1 MESCESKTELFLKF
15 CIIVN
20 KYPEANDSKH
30 TIMKNRKRTK
40 IEEEPFLI
48 KITYEKDATDIEEL
62 IKSIR
67 CKLIKLISKNMK
79 NLINYEREK
88 IMTEVIEDSNCSYQ
102 NKSIKNS
109 RKARSTTER
118 FRQIKFVQ
126 QINAANKLSINN
138 STKIDKEILLNSKNV
153 EDDPA
158 NVMSSVS
165 TAHDSNCDYDSDN
178 EEDNSV
184 EDEVNMYNKEDM
196 TRDMAKPP
204 IPLPETRKSTDNIH
218 PNTLLTVK
226 SNGSDEFRCE
236 ICERNLTTKGSLK
249 RHISHQ
255 HALNKVRTFTCHKCQ
270 RVFNNLY
277 SLNIHKQTHLN
288 QLPSGKFSCQSCFKQ
303 FVSRS
308 TYLVHAR
315 LGVCGPPAFSCD
327 PCAKY
332 FTQEKTFNIHMKRHI
347 INTKNSDSYIR
358 CNKCNQT
365 FSSKNGF
372 RKHTQ
377 KATCLST
384 FVCQKCNKTFKQQNL
399 LKAHLQS
406 HVSQNP
412 ENGFRC
418 TKCLRLFATQRGFNA
433 HEKQCSTKQNVKRK
447 ENLNKSSNYICEICG
462 KNFTQSSSLHK
473 HTRKHSTIR
482 PYKCQPCGKCFY
494 DQFGLQVHT
503 RIHTGDKPYLCN
515 VCGKSF
521 ISNSKLK
528 RHIKSHDKQSTK
540 SYRSESTVRNIE
552 ARLKKQEKESSDFQH
567 PDIRAT
573 EVISSQNVNMN
584 QINNTMI
591 GPAEMIPEYTKYDT
605 PSQNK
610 NYSTMDNFMTIPK
623 EKNDYNTSTRYFID
637 TSFNEQIH
645 PDNYHYNIPPPP
657 YPGPSYIP
665 NTDYN
670 HDNVSDVNDYHL
682 LEFNSYLPSYN
693 IYNVS
698 EHISTI
704 QK

>member
-1 MESCESKTELFLKF
+1 
-15 CIIVN
+15 
-20 KYPEANDSKH
+20 
-30 TIMKNRKRTK
+30 MKNRKGK
-40 IEEEPFLI
+40 EIEEEPFLI
-48 KITYEKDATDIEEL
+48 KITYKKDATDIKGL
-62 IKSIR
+62 TKSIR
-67 CKLIKLISKNMK
+67 CKLIKLINKNMK
-79 NLINYEREK
+79 NLINYEREE
-88 IMTEVIEDSNCSYQ
+88 IMAEVIDDSKCSYH
-102 NKSIKNS
+102 NKTLTNS
-109 RKARSTTER
+109 RKTKSTTEK
-118 FRQIKFVQ
+118 FRQIKVFQ
-126 QINAANKLSINN
+126 QINAANDLSINDN
-138 STKIDKEILLNSKNV
+138 TRIDKEILPNSKNA
-153 EDDPA
+153 DDPA
-158 NVMSSVS
+158 KVVSSLS
-165 TAHDSNCDYDSDN
+165 TARDSNRDYDSN
-178 EEDNSV
+178 NGEDKSE
-184 EDEVNMYNKEDM
+184 EDEVNIYNKEDV
-196 TRDMAKPP
+196 TQDIAKPP
-204 IPLPETRKSTDNIH
+204 IPPVSEKIKSTYTDKVS

-255 HALNKVRTFTCHKCQ
+255 HALNKVRTFTCHKCK

-332 FTQEKTFNIHMKRHI
+332 FTQEKTFKIHMKRHA
-347 INTKNSDSYIR
+347 INTKNSDFDKR

-372 RKHTQ
+372 RKHSL

-412 ENGFRC
+412 DNGFRC

-433 HEKQCSTKQNVKRK
+433 HEKQCSTKQNIKPK
-447 ENLNKSSNYICEICG
+447 ENLSNLNKSSNYICEICG

-482 PYKCQPCGKCFY
+482 PYKCQQCGKCFY

-540 SYRSESTVRNIE
+540 SYGSESTVRNIE
-552 ARLKKQEKESSDFQH
+552 TRIKKQQKDSSDYRH
-567 PDIRAT
+567 PVIRAT
-573 EVISSQNVNMN
+573 EVISSQTVNMN
-584 QINNTMI
+584 LINNAMI
-591 GPAEMIPEYTKYDT
+591 GPTEVIPEYTKYDI
-605 PSQNK
+605 PSPNK
-610 NYSTMDNFMTIPK
+610 NYSTTDNCMTVPK
-623 EKNDYNTSTRYFID
+623 EKLDYNTSTRYFTD

-645 PDNYHYNIPPPP
+645 LDNYFYNIPPPP

-682 LEFNSYLPSYN
+682 LEFNSYLPPYN
-693 IYNVS
+693 MNNVS
-698 EHISTI
+698 EHISMI